1 MADLVLA
8 HRLGEALQVAIAI
21 RDGMRPARHAVVV
34 VDALNCWRYC
44 ELADS

>member
-21 RDGMRPARHAVVV
+21 RDGMRPPATP
-34 VDALNCWRYC
+34 
-44 ELADS
+44 